1 MRSTFSAAV
10 ATVGDGIAYFFAIV
24 VLITTYEVVMR
35 YVFSSPTTW
44 VHELSI
50 ALCAVA
56 FAFGG
61 PYAAQRDAHLRI
73 SAVYDRAGPRL
84 RTACTLLTV
93 LSGAIYL
100 GGLVYAFTVRAIE
113 TGWKFEDGHWAPERT
128 GRTWDVPI
136 PPFMNGA
143 IGLCCLAFLILL
155 FIRARAS
162 NRRSSADSGG

>member
-1 MRSTFSAAV
+1 MRSAIHLVVQKAGN
-10 ATVGDGIAYFFAIV
+10 ALAYSFAIV
-24 VLITTYEVVMR
+24 VVITTYEVVMR
-35 YVFSSPTTW
+35 YVFTAPTTW

-61 PYAAQRDAHLRI
+61 PYAAEKDAHLRI
-73 SAVYDRAGPRL
+73 SAVYDRAGPALKMICRL
-84 RTACTLLTV
+84 LAV

-136 PPFMNGA
+136 PPFMNLA
-143 IGLCCLAFLILL
+143 IAICCLVFLIVL
-155 FIRARAS
+155 FTHLGTFKKQQR
-162 NRRSSADSGG
+162 N

>member
-1 MRSTFSAAV
+1 MRAGLHSLVEKA
-10 ATVGDGIAYFFAIV
+10 GNGLAYFFAIV
-24 VLITTYEVVMR
+24 VVVTTYEVAMR
-35 YVFSSPTTW
+35 YVFSAPTTW

-61 PYAAQRDAHLRI
+61 PYAAERDAHLRI
-73 SAVYDRAGPRL
+73 SAVYDRAGRKL
-84 RTACTLLTV
+84 KRFCTTLTV

-136 PPFMNGA
+136 PPFMNLA
-143 IGLCCLAFLILL
+143 IALCCFVFLIVL
-155 FIRARAS
+155 FTRLGAAKKRQ
-162 NRRSSADSGG
+162 G

>member
-1 MRSTFSAAV
+1 MRSAIHLLVEKAGN
-10 ATVGDGIAYFFAIV
+10 ALAYLFAIV
-24 VLITTYEVVMR
+24 VVIGTYEVVMR
-35 YVFSSPTTW
+35 YIFTAPTTW

-61 PYAAQRDAHLRI
+61 PYAAEKDAHLRI

-84 RTACTLLTV
+84 KMICTSLTI

-113 TGWKFEDGHWAPERT
+113 TGWKFEDGRWAPERT

-136 PPFMNGA
+136 PPFMNLA
-143 IGLCCLAFLILL
+143 IALCCLAFLIVL
-155 FIRARAS
+155 FTRLGTS
-162 NRRSSADSGG
+162 NKQQGN